1 MTLLLTYLIFQIL
14 KNYLQVYLLGENNKQ
29 ISL

>member
-1 MTLLLTYLIFQIL
+1 MALLLTYLIFQIL

-29 ISL
+29 TSL